1 MRQFAIEGLLLAV
14 VSGAAALVVAGW
26 SADLLSAF
34 SLPSPIPQRLHIVVD
49 RRLIGFT
56 VVLVA
61 FAGIV
66 PTLLPALQAT
76 RVNLVA
82 TMRME
87 TALGP
92 RRSRMRNVFTIAQ
105 IAGSTLFLTAA
116 LLFLRSFWTQ
126 ASTSPGFDIEHLLVL
141 ELKPSDFD
149 YDAARYRV
157 LFDNLV
163 ERIRALP
170 GVERVALGDRIPFYV
185 GFPKV
190 TKALGRRNRL
200 RDSRVPGR
208 LRLRRRYR
216 LHGGA
221 RRTDGVW
228 PGLQRTGH
236 LSGRRR
242 LSSARSWRR
251 ASGRAA
257 RRSANGSAKE
267 PPAAS
272 SA

>member
-1 MRQFAIEGLLLAV
+1 MLAFTPMAEGAPEVQALAPIAWIALAIVGLVLLIACFNVAALLLARATDRQREIGVRTALGASRARIMRQFAIEGLLLAV

-116 LLFLRSFWTQ
+116 LLFLRSF
-126 ASTSPGFDIEHLLVL
+126 
-141 ELKPSDFD
+141 
-149 YDAARYRV
+149 
-157 LFDNLV
+157 
-163 ERIRALP
+163 
-170 GVERVALGDRIPFYV
+170 
-185 GFPKV
+185 
-190 TKALGRRNRL
+190 
-200 RDSRVPGR
+200 
-208 LRLRRRYR
+208 
-216 LHGGA
+216 
-221 RRTDGVW
+221 
-228 PGLQRTGH
+228 
-236 LSGRRR
+236 
-242 LSSARSWRR
+242 
-251 ASGRAA
+251 
-257 RRSANGSAKE
+257 
-267 PPAAS
+267 
-272 SA
+272 